1 MLGAQQARLA
11 ASFIKEVS
19 MAPDKK
25 PASKSPAP
33 AKKPAQKKKK
43 KSKK

>member
-1 MLGAQQARLA
+1 MLTAQQARLA
-11 ASFIKEVS
+11 ASFIKEDT

-25 PASKSPAP
+25 PAPKSPAP
-33 AKKPAQKKKK
+33 AKKPADKKQK